1 MKKDNCDMNLDFADV
16 VIIKCY
22 LINNKEYS
30 ITKQGLI
37 NADVNESGNG
47 LNI

>member
-1 MKKDNCDMNLDFADV
+1 MNLDFADV